1 MILNEVFK
9 KLGYYKN
16 MDYNEKLH
24 INYDRANTYM
34 ELVWIQSKELADVR
48 SIRQLMYRLKYLRFI
63 NNIIN
68 KFVRH
73 KKQKTL
79 VTQTKKT
86 CKWER

>member
-34 ELVWIQSKELADVR
+34 ELV
-48 SIRQLMYRLKYLRFI
+48 
-63 NNIIN
+63 
-68 KFVRH
+68 
-73 KKQKTL
+73 
-79 VTQTKKT
+79 
-86 CKWER
+86 